1 MQCVQECVPGM
12 IVRYSASSNIFG
24 GVEDLSSFILDR
36 VFWFF
41 KLCTEGFKCCKPVMQ
56 VDDTFS
62 TGKCHVT
69 LLNVIAQDENW
80 NMFLLLFAI
89 VEDETN
95 EAWMWFCHLL
105 RTYVTPQQNLCIT
118 SNKGSDLLSALR
130 SQEVG
135 WNASCLKSMYCIQH
149 IASNF
154 NKRFH
159 NVNLKRQCRVGMHHV
174 QRYN

>member
-1 MQCVQECVPGM
+1 MEFGDQEDSYNDLARWMQCVQECVPCM

-69 LLNVIAQDENW
+69 LLNVIAQDEN
-80 NMFLLLFAI
+80 
-89 VEDETN
+89 
-95 EAWMWFCHLL
+95 
-105 RTYVTPQQNLCIT
+105 
-118 SNKGSDLLSALR
+118 
-130 SQEVG
+130 
-135 WNASCLKSMYCIQH
+135 
-149 IASNF
+149 
-154 NKRFH
+154 
-159 NVNLKRQCRVGMHHV
+159 
-174 QRYN
+174 